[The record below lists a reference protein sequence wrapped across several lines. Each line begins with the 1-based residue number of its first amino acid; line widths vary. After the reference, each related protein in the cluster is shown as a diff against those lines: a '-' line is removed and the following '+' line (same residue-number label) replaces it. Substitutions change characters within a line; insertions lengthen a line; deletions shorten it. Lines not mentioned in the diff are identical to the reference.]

1 MHIRDLK
8 KYEGYISIG
17 KKLPDQYKNFQ
28 KETGLNLYLYSEFL
42 DEKMLISMLP
52 SNQEPTSIKF
62 NKLAFEVKNFKFF
75 NNKFSDLSG
84 FFNFK
89 NSGIMGN

>member
-1 MHIRDLK
+1 
-8 KYEGYISIG
+8 
-17 KKLPDQYKNFQ
+17 
-28 KETGLNLYLYSEFL
+28 
-42 DEKMLISMLP
+42 MLISMLP

-89 NSGIMGN
+89 NSGIMGNLIADELNLDLKDGSDWICKNRNKGFNFP